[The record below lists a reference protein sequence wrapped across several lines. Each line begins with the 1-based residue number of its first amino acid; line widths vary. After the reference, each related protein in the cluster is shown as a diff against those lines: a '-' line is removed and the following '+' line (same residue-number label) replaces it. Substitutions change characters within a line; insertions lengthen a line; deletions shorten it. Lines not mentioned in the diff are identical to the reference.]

1 MPEFYSSIGEAIG
14 AAMQHNIRLAHRS
27 VAPSSDK
34 PPRVR
39 HLPNASANPYSVP
52 GMIAR
57 LTEDATPNDV
67 AGIIEEVNGALVG
80 ALPQLTELVAAA
92 ADWTRVRLA
101 FDDPHHN
108 PVFETWTRLAAAHA
122 MLQDVQEE
130 LAAAEDGIAACPAE
144 RTDPWYHERVN
155 VLRTRELL
163 DDVLGTGPDAA
174 EPPARDPDADR
185 RRAARASTPRTGPRQ
200 PSSPPGTAGVPART
214 PPLRS
219 PEGPSMVN
227 LADTY
232 GTDVEIFPWADDLV
246 WADCRAG
253 LPESAHRV
261 LRSCGFAAPGDPG
274 DPASYSLASHL
285 VGPDRQLAS
294 SSAASMLADLG
305 YRVAIDPSLAA
316 GYVGETVGHEA
327 RRLAAARRVSPVAAE
342 SNTGTSS
349 PPSTTPAP
357 SAAHPTTRSR

>member
-1 MPEFYSSIGEAIG
+1 MPEFHSSIGEAVG

-34 PPRVR
+34 PPQVR
-39 HLPNASANPYSVP
+39 HLHSASADPYSVP
-52 GMIAR
+52 GMIGR
-57 LTEDATPNDV
+57 LTEDATPKDV

-92 ADWTRVRLA
+92 ADWTRIRLA

-108 PVFETWTRLAAAHA
+108 PVFETWTQLAAAHV
-122 MLQDVQEE
+122 MLQDAQEQ
-130 LAAAEDGIAACPAE
+130 LATAEDGIAACPAE
-144 RTDPWYHERVN
+144 RTDPRYHEKVN

-163 DDVLGTGPDAA
+163 DDVLGTGPVAA

-185 RRAARASTPRTGPRQ
+185 RRADRASTPQTDPRQ
-200 PSSPPGTAGVPART
+200 PSSPPDTEEVPART

-219 PEGPSMVN
+219 PEGPSMAN

-232 GTDVEIFPWADDLV
+232 GTDVEIFPWTDDLV
-246 WADCRAG
+246 RADCRTG
-253 LPESAHRV
+253 LPASAHRI
-261 LRSCGFAAPGDPG
+261 LRSCGFAAPGDPD
-274 DPASYSLASHL
+274 DPASYSLASHI
-285 VGPDRQLAS
+285 VGPNRQLAS

-316 GYVGETVGHEA
+316 GYIGETVGHEA
-327 RRLAAARRVSPVAAE
+327 RRLAAARQVSPVAAE
-342 SNTGTSS
+342 TNTGTSA
-349 PPSTTPAP
+349 PPSTAPPP
-357 SAAHPTTRSR
+357 SAAHPTPRSR